1 MPNTY
6 LLLRPAKT
14 EEAPVSAQVG
24 LLSSFLSIGKR
35 KFIDYL
41 LLQDPKVLSLEI
53 ASIEQKTRFYMH
65 TPAGLSGYFTSQ
77 VLSQYPKTLIIDE
90 QIDPLLSVVK
100 GNVVAVG
107 VLNLSYAHDYPIK
120 TYTQFQSLPPLSSIL
135 AFFSKLSPTE
145 QAFFQVVV
153 KTPHDQNN
161 KQKKIR
167 SHMKQV
173 DSMGKEESNPYNA
186 LITQKL
192 SAPLLE
198 AQIRIVVA
206 GKSRKEAVA
215 KLAECAGIFGIY
227 TLSEGNSFVY
237 KQVTGLMKKPLFQK
251 IVHREFFL
259 FQKTLLLNLE
269 ELSSLWHLPDKQ
281 FEKIKSIYWG
291 KTYIS
296 EAPDNLPVAGDSF
309 VKQESTTPPGG
320 VDLEPPG
327 GGAKENSKSDINF
340 FGRTEWR
347 NREEIFGIA
356 NVDRRKHMYVIGK
369 TGAGKSTLIANMAI
383 NDIRN
388 GHGVA
393 VIDPHGDLSE
403 MILNFIPKRR
413 VNDVI
418 YLDPTLEVNR
428 SFSLNLFDQE
438 GSQHVDVVA
447 SGIVSVFYKLY
458 QNSWGPRLEYMLRNT
473 ILTLLLYEDATFAD
487 IPRILTNKQYRS
499 KVVADLAKKDT
510 ILSRFWT
517 DEFEKMSDRLR
528 TEAISPILNK
538 VGQFLSS
545 QRIRSVVDSK
555 KSTFSLDEVMNDG
568 KILILNLSQ
577 GKLGEDTTALLGA
590 MFITKIQLTVMR
602 RVFIPEKDRR
612 DFYLYVDE
620 FQNFATTSFIKILS
634 EARKYKL
641 NLTLANQYV
650 GQVDEDIQKA
660 IFGNVGTL
668 VTFVVGA
675 RDAGLFEKEF
685 GGKFVADDLVALG
698 KFQTL
703 MKMSIG
709 GLTSDPFL
717 ATTLGLPSVI
727 NNNKD
732 KIIRRCLEM
741 YYRKK

>member
-1 MPNTY
+1 MPDTY
-6 LLLRPAKT
+6 MLLRPAKI
-14 EEAPVSAQVG
+14 EETPVSAQVG

-35 KFIDYL
+35 KLVDYIL
-41 LLQDPKVLSLEI
+41 LKDPKVVSLEI
-53 ASIEQKTRFYMH
+53 ASIAQKTRFYMH
-65 TPAGLSGYFTSQ
+65 TPTGLSGYFTSQ
-77 VLSQYPKTLIIDE
+77 VLSQYPKTLITEE
-90 QIDPLLSVVK
+90 QTDPLLSVVK
-100 GNVVAVG
+100 GNVIAVG
-107 VLNLSYAHDYPIK
+107 VLNLSYTHEYPIK
-120 TYTQFQSLPPLSSIL
+120 TYTQFQSISPLSSIL
-135 AFFSKLSPTE
+135 AFFSKLGPTE
-145 QAFFQVVV
+145 QAFFQIVI
-153 KTPHDQNN
+153 KTPRNQSG
-161 KQKKIR
+161 KQRKIR
-167 SHMKQV
+167 SRMKVV
-173 DSMGKEESNPYNA
+173 DTEGKEESNPYNT

-192 SAPLLE
+192 STPLLE
-198 AQIRIVVA
+198 AQIRIIVA
-206 GKSRKEAVA
+206 GKNRNVAVS
-215 KLAECAGIFGIY
+215 KLAEFAGIFGIY
-227 TLSEGNSFVY
+227 TLSEGNSFAY
-237 KQVTGLMKKPLFQK
+237 KQVKGLMKKPLFQK
-251 IVHREFFL
+251 IARREFFL

-269 ELSSLWHLPDKQ
+269 ELSSLWHLPDKSL
-281 FEKIKSIYWG
+281 EKIKSIHWG

-296 EAPDNLPVAGDSF
+296 EAPDNLPVATDEGNKLQQSDTLTDNEDAS
-309 VKQESTTPPGG
+309 E
-320 VDLEPPG
+320 
-327 GGAKENSKSDINF
+327 KEQSRSDINF
-340 FGRTEWR
+340 FARTEWR

-356 NVDRRKHMYVIGK
+356 HEDRRKHMYVIGK

-393 VIDPHGDLSE
+393 VVDPHGDLSE

-413 VNDVI
+413 INDVI
-418 YLDPTLEVNR
+418 YLDPTLAADR

-438 GSQHVDVVA
+438 GMQHTDVVA

-473 ILTLLLYEDATFAD
+473 ILSLLLYEDATFAD
-487 IPRILTNKQYRS
+487 IPRMLTNKQYRS

-510 ILSRFWT
+510 ILSQFWI

-545 QRIRSVVDSK
+545 QRIRSIVDSK
-555 KSTFSLDEVMNDG
+555 RSTFSLDEVMNKG

-590 MFITKIQLTVMR
+590 MFITKIQLTAMR
-602 RVFIPEKDRR
+602 RVFMPEEERR

-620 FQNFATTSFIKILS
+620 FQNFATNSFIKILS

-685 GGKFVADDLVALG
+685 GGKFTADDLVALG

-717 ATTLGLPSVI
+717 ATTLGLPSVV
-727 NNNKD
+727 NNNKE

-741 YYRKK
+741 YYKKK

>member
-1 MPNTY
+1 M
-6 LLLRPAKT
+6 LLRPAKI
-14 EEAPVSAQVG
+14 EETPVSAQVG

-35 KFIDYL
+35 KLVDYIL
-41 LLQDPKVLSLEI
+41 LKDPKVVSLEI
-53 ASIEQKTRFYMH
+53 ASIAQKTRFYMH
-65 TPAGLSGYFTSQ
+65 TPTGLSGYFTSQ
-77 VLSQYPKTLIIDE
+77 VLSQYPKTLITEE
-90 QIDPLLSVVK
+90 QTDPLLSVVK
-100 GNVVAVG
+100 GNVIAVG
-107 VLNLSYAHDYPIK
+107 VLNLSYTHEYPIK
-120 TYTQFQSLPPLSSIL
+120 TYTQFQSISPLSSIL
-135 AFFSKLSPTE
+135 AFFSKLGPTE
-145 QAFFQVVV
+145 QAFFQIVI
-153 KTPHDQNN
+153 KTPRNQSG
-161 KQKKIR
+161 KQRKIR
-167 SHMKQV
+167 SRMKVV
-173 DSMGKEESNPYNA
+173 DTEGKEESNPYNT

-192 SAPLLE
+192 STPLLE
-198 AQIRIVVA
+198 AQIRIIVA
-206 GKSRKEAVA
+206 GKNRNVAVS
-215 KLAECAGIFGIY
+215 KLAEFAGIFGIY

-237 KQVTGLMKKPLFQK
+237 KQVKGLMKKPLFQK
-251 IVHREFFL
+251 IARREFFL

-269 ELSSLWHLPDKQ
+269 ELSSLWHLPDKSL
-281 FEKIKSIYWG
+281 EKIKSIHWG

-296 EAPDNLPVAGDSF
+296 EAPDNLPVATDEGNKLQQSDTLTDNEDAS
-309 VKQESTTPPGG
+309 E
-320 VDLEPPG
+320 
-327 GGAKENSKSDINF
+327 KEQSRSDINF
-340 FGRTEWR
+340 FARTEWR

-356 NVDRRKHMYVIGK
+356 HEDRRKHMYVIGK

-393 VIDPHGDLSE
+393 VVDPHGDLSE

-413 VNDVI
+413 INDVI
-418 YLDPTLEVNR
+418 YLDPTLAADR

-438 GSQHVDVVA
+438 GMQHTDVVA

-473 ILTLLLYEDATFAD
+473 ILSLLLYEDATFAD
-487 IPRILTNKQYRS
+487 IPRMLTNKQYRS

-510 ILSRFWT
+510 ILSQFWI

-545 QRIRSVVDSK
+545 QRIRSIVDSK
-555 KSTFSLDEVMNDG
+555 RSTFSLDEVMNKG

-590 MFITKIQLTVMR
+590 MFITKIQLTAMR
-602 RVFIPEKDRR
+602 RVFMPEEERR

-620 FQNFATTSFIKILS
+620 FQNFATNSFIKILS

-685 GGKFVADDLVALG
+685 GGKFTADDLVALG

-717 ATTLGLPSVI
+717 ATTLGLPSVV
-727 NNNKD
+727 NNNKE
-732 KIIRRCLEM
+732 KIIRR
-741 YYRKK
+741 

>member
-6 LLLRPAKT
+6 MLLRPAKT
-14 EEAPVSAQVG
+14 EEVPVSSQVG

-35 KFIDYL
+35 KLVDYML
-41 LLQDPKVLSLEI
+41 LKDPKVLSLEI
-53 ASIEQKTRFYMH
+53 ASIRQKTCFYMH
-65 TPAGLSGYFTSQ
+65 APENLSGYFASQ
-77 VLSQYPKTLIIDE
+77 ILSQYPKTLIVDE
-90 QIDPLLSVVK
+90 KTDPLLSVVK

-107 VLNLSYAHDYPIK
+107 VLNLSYTHEYPIK

-135 AFFSKLSPTE
+135 AFFSKLGPTE
-145 QAFFQVVV
+145 QAFFQIII
-153 KTPHDQNN
+153 KTPHDQNS

-167 SHMKQV
+167 SRMKV
-173 DSMGKEESNPYNA
+173 MGTEGKEESNPYNS

-192 SAPLLE
+192 STPLLD
-198 AQIRIVVA
+198 AQIRIIIA
-206 GKSRKEAVA
+206 SKSRDAAVS
-215 KLAECAGIFGIY
+215 KLAEFAGIFGIY

-237 KQVTGLMKKPLFQK
+237 KHVKGLMKKPLFQK
-251 IVHREFFL
+251 IARREFFI

-269 ELSSLWHLPDKQ
+269 ELSSLWHLPDKSL
-281 FEKIKSIYWG
+281 EKIKSIYWG

-296 EAPDNLPVAGDSF
+296 EAPDNLPVAVHEEKVSPQDDNGEGDEQ
-309 VKQESTTPPGG
+309 KIENATTKP
-320 VDLEPPG
+320 
-327 GGAKENSKSDINF
+327 DINF
-340 FGRTEWR
+340 FARTEWR
-347 NREEIFGIA
+347 NREEVFGIA
-356 NVDRRKHMYVIGK
+356 HEDRRKHMYVIGK

-403 MILNFIPKRR
+403 MILNYIPKRR

-418 YLDPTLEVNR
+418 YLDPTLDENR

-438 GSQHVDVVA
+438 GMQHTDVVA

-473 ILTLLLYEDATFAD
+473 ILSLLMYEDATFAD
-487 IPRILTNKQYRS
+487 IPRMLTNKQYRS
-499 KVVADLAKKDT
+499 KVVADISKKDT
-510 ILSRFWT
+510 ILSQFWI

-545 QRIRSVVDSK
+545 QRIRSIVDSK
-555 KSTFSLDEVMNDG
+555 RSTFSLDDVMNEG

-590 MFITKIQLTVMR
+590 MFITKIQLTAMR
-602 RVFIPEKDRR
+602 RVFIPEEERR

-620 FQNFATTSFIKILS
+620 FQNFATNSFIKILS

-675 RDAGLFEKEF
+675 RDASLFEKEF
-685 GGKFVADDLVALG
+685 GGKFTADDLVALG

-703 MKMSIG
+703 LKMSIG

-727 NNNKD
+727 NNNKE
-732 KIIRRCLEM
+732 KIIRRSLEM
-741 YYRKK
+741 YYKKK